1 MELAVFVGRVSGPHN
16 SKCFLIA
23 SSFHYPGN
31 FYPTLLSV
39 TVDRSDIISPPVPAR
54 LQTLCERAFVPN
66 IVIAKTEPAAYQ
78 ELLDRPIRELGLTL
92 AGSPVERFVD
102 QLYREL
108 DAKGLAKFRPAFYL
122 TNEWG
127 CPSGEPIIGIPFYL
141 AHAALAQLEKETH
154 DLEDAR
160 EIMMYLRHEAGHA
173 FTYAYK
179 LHTKPDWKRIF
190 GPFRRPYR
198 DNYRPAPFSR
208 DYVRHLPGW
217 YAQKHPDEDF
227 AETFAV
233 WLTPRSNWR
242 KRYRGWGA
250 MEKLRY
256 LNRLARR
263 VGKSEPLRRRGEADL
278 TVDEMETTVAEFY
291 NLQQAGREEVAV
303 TELTPDT
310 DMRDIFPVSRRR
322 KAAWAAAEFL
332 HQHRKAV
339 IDKVA
344 QWTGAQ
350 RPLIKTLMDTIEK
363 RASELDLRVD
373 KTRSAEHLAEI
384 TAYVTALVMTY
395 VTKGKFIQP

>member
-1 MELAVFVGRVSGPHN
+1 VH
-16 SKCFLIA
+16 
-23 SSFHYPGN
+23 
-31 FYPTLLSV
+31 SV
-39 TVDRSDIISPPVPAR
+39 
-54 LQTLCERAFVPN
+54 
-66 IVIAKTEPAAYQ
+66 VIDKTEPAYQ
-78 ELLDRPIRELGLTL
+78 ELLGRPIRELGLKL
-92 AGSPVERFVD
+92 AGSPVERFVE

-108 DAKGLAKFRPAFYL
+108 EAKGLTKFRPEVYL
-122 TNEWG
+122 TDEWG

-141 AHAALAQLEKETH
+141 ASAALAQLEKETH

-179 LHTKPDWKRIF
+179 LHNKPEWKQIF

-242 KRYRGWGA
+242 KRYRGWA
-250 MEKLRY
+250 ALDKLLY
-256 LNRLARR
+256 MNRLARQL
-263 VGKSEPLRRRGEADL
+263 GKTDPPRRRGQTDI
-278 TVDEMETTVAEFY
+278 TVDEMETTLSEFY
-291 NLQQAGREEVAV
+291 HLQRAAQEEVAV
-303 TELTPDT
+303 SELAPDT
-310 DMRDIFPVSRRR
+310 DLRDIFAVSKRR
-322 KAAWAAAEFL
+322 KAAVPAQEFL

-350 RPLIKTLMDTIEK
+350 RPLIKNLIDTIEK
-363 RASELDLRVD
+363 RVGELELRAD
-373 KTRSAEHLAEI
+373 KTRVAEHLAEV
-384 TAYVTALVMTY
+384 TAYATALVMTY

>member
-1 MELAVFVGRVSGPHN
+1 MHN
-16 SKCFLIA
+16 VENEK
-23 SSFHYPGN
+23 P
-31 FYPTLLSV
+31 
-39 TVDRSDIISPPVPAR
+39 
-54 LQTLCERAFVPN
+54 
-66 IVIAKTEPAAYQ
+66 EPAYQ
-78 ELLDRPIRELGLTL
+78 NLLNSPIRELGLKL
-92 AGSPVERFVD
+92 EGSPIERFVQ

-108 DAKGLAKFRPAFYL
+108 EAKGLTKFRPACYL
-122 TNEWG
+122 TDEWG

-141 AHAALAQLEKETH
+141 ADAALSQLEKETH

-173 FTYAYK
+173 FVYAYK
-179 LHTKPDWKRIF
+179 LHNKPEWKQIF

-198 DNYRPAPFSR
+198 DNYHPAPFSR

-242 KRYRGWGA
+242 KRYRGWPA
-250 MEKLRY
+250 MAKLVY
-256 LNRLARR
+256 LDRLARKL
-263 VGKSEPLRRRGEADL
+263 GKTDPSRRRGITDV
-278 TVDEMETTVAEFY
+278 TVAEMETTVAEFY
-291 NLQQAGREEVAV
+291 QRNGREEVAV

-310 DMRDIFPVSRRR
+310 DLRDLFPVSKR
-322 KAAWAAAEFL
+322 KKSAVAASEFL
-332 HQHRKAV
+332 RQHRKPL

-350 RPLIKTLMDTIEK
+350 RPLIKTLIDSIEK
-363 RASELDLRVD
+363 RAGELDLRAD
-373 KTRSAEHLAEI
+373 KNRNAEHLAEVA
-384 TAYVTALVMTY
+384 AYATALAMTY

>member
-1 MELAVFVGRVSGPHN
+1 
-16 SKCFLIA
+16 
-23 SSFHYPGN
+23 
-31 FYPTLLSV
+31 
-39 TVDRSDIISPPVPAR
+39 VPAR
-54 LQTLCERAFVPN
+54 LQTVCERPLVHNNAHNNVHD
-66 IVIAKTEPAAYQ
+66 IVSAKPEPAYQ
-78 ELLDRPIRELGLTL
+78 ELLSQPIRELGLTL
-92 AGSPVERFVD
+92 AGSPVERFVE

-108 DAKGLAKFRPAFYL
+108 EAKGLTKFRPACYL
-122 TNEWG
+122 TDEWG

-141 AHAALAQLEKETH
+141 AHSALAQLEKETH

-179 LHTKPDWKRIF
+179 LHNTPAWKKFF

-256 LNRLARR
+256 LNRLARKL
-263 VGKSEPLRRRGEADL
+263 GKSEPLRRRGQSDL

-291 NLQQAGREEVAV
+291 RRDGDQSGREEVAV

-310 DMRDIFPVSRRR
+310 DLRDIFPVSKRR
-322 KAAWAAAEFL
+322 KNALPAHEFL
-332 HQHRKAV
+332 RQHRKAV

-350 RPLIKTLMDTIEK
+350 RPLVKTLMDTIEK
-363 RASELDLRVD
+363 RASELDLRAD
-373 KTRSAEHLAEI
+373 KTRIAEHLAEV
-384 TAYVTALVMTY
+384 TAYATALVMTY

>member
-1 MELAVFVGRVSGPHN
+1 
-16 SKCFLIA
+16 
-23 SSFHYPGN
+23 
-31 FYPTLLSV
+31 
-39 TVDRSDIISPPVPAR
+39 VPAR
-54 LQTLCERAFVPN
+54 LQTICKRAFVHN
-66 IVIAKTEPAAYQ
+66 IDIAKTEPAAYQ
-78 ELLDRPIRELGLTL
+78 ELLSRPIRELGLKL
-92 AGSPVERFVD
+92 EGSPVERFVD

-108 DAKGLAKFRPAFYL
+108 EAKGLTKFRPACYL
-122 TNEWG
+122 TDEWG

-141 AHAALAQLEKETH
+141 ANAALAQLEEETH

-179 LHTKPDWKRIF
+179 LHNSAEWKKIF
-190 GPFRRPYR
+190 GPFRRPYH
-198 DNYRPAPFSR
+198 DIYRPTPFSR

-250 MEKLRY
+250 MEKLLY
-256 LNRLARR
+256 LNRLARKL
-263 VGKSEPLRRRGEADL
+263 GKSDPPRRRGQADI
-278 TVDEMETTVAEFY
+278 TVDDMDTTVAEFY
-291 NLQQAGREEVAV
+291 HQNRREEVAV

-310 DMRDIFPVSRRR
+310 DLRDIFPVSKRR
-322 KAAWAAAEFL
+322 KTALPAHEFL
-332 HQHRKAV
+332 RQHRKAV

-350 RPLIKTLMDTIEK
+350 RPLVKTLMDTIEK
-363 RASELDLRVD
+363 RAAELDLRAD
-373 KTRSAEHLAEI
+373 KTRGAEHLAEV
-384 TAYVTALVMTY
+384 TAYATALVMTY

>member
-1 MELAVFVGRVSGPHN
+1 
-16 SKCFLIA
+16 
-23 SSFHYPGN
+23 
-31 FYPTLLSV
+31 
-39 TVDRSDIISPPVPAR
+39 VPD
-54 LQTLCERAFVPN
+54 
-66 IVIAKTEPAAYQ
+66 IVIAKPEPAYHAAAYD
-78 ELLDRPIRELGLTL
+78 ELLSRPIRELGLKL
-92 AGSPVERFVD
+92 EGSPVERFVE

-108 DAKGLAKFRPAFYL
+108 DAKGLTKFHPVCYL
-122 TNEWG
+122 TDEWG

-141 AHAALAQLEKETH
+141 ANAALAQLEKETH

-179 LHTKPDWKRIF
+179 LHNKPEWKEIF

-242 KRYRGWGA
+242 KRYRGWA
-250 MEKLRY
+250 AIEKLSY
-256 LNRLARR
+256 LNRLARKL
-263 VGKSEPLRRRGEADL
+263 GKSDPPRRRGVTDI
-278 TVDEMETTVAEFY
+278 TVDDMETTVAEFY
-291 NLQQAGREEVAV
+291 HLQQSQSGHEEIAVA
-303 TELTPDT
+303 ELTPDT
-310 DMRDIFPVSRRR
+310 DLRDIFPVSKR
-322 KAAWAAAEFL
+322 KKTALPANEFL

-339 IDKVA
+339 TDKVA

-350 RPLIKTLMDTIEK
+350 RPLIKKLMDTIEK
-363 RASELDLRVD
+363 RAGELDLRAD
-373 KTRSAEHLAEI
+373 KNRGAEHLAEV
-384 TAYVTALVMTY
+384 TAYATALVMTY

>member
-1 MELAVFVGRVSGPHN
+1 MHN
-16 SKCFLIA
+16 
-23 SSFHYPGN
+23 
-31 FYPTLLSV
+31 
-39 TVDRSDIISPPVPAR
+39 VD
-54 LQTLCERAFVPN
+54 T
-66 IVIAKTEPAAYQ
+66 AKPEPAYQ

-92 AGSPVERFVD
+92 AGSPVERFVE

-108 DAKGLAKFRPAFYL
+108 NAKGLTKFRPACYL
-122 TNEWG
+122 TDEWG

-179 LHTKPDWKRIF
+179 LHNTPDWKKIF

-198 DNYRPAPFSR
+198 DNYRPVPFSR

-250 MEKLRY
+250 LAKLRY

-263 VGKSEPLRRRGEADL
+263 LGKIDPPRRRAQRDL
-278 TVDEMETTVAEFY
+278 SVDEMEITVAEFY
-291 NLQQAGREEVAV
+291 HPQDAAREELAV
-303 TELTPDT
+303 SGLAPDT
-310 DMRDIFPVSRRR
+310 DLRDIFPVSKRR
-322 KAAWAAAEFL
+322 KTALPAYDFL

-350 RPLIKTLMDTIEK
+350 RPLIKTLIDAIEK
-363 RASELDLRVD
+363 RATELDLRAD
-373 KTRSAEHLAEI
+373 KTRSAEHLAEV
-384 TAYVTALVMTY
+384 TAYATALVMTY

>member
-1 MELAVFVGRVSGPHN
+1 VH
-16 SKCFLIA
+16 
-23 SSFHYPGN
+23 
-31 FYPTLLSV
+31 SV
-39 TVDRSDIISPPVPAR
+39 
-54 LQTLCERAFVPN
+54 
-66 IVIAKTEPAAYQ
+66 VIDKTEPAYQ
-78 ELLDRPIRELGLTL
+78 ELLGRPIRELGLKL
-92 AGSPVERFVD
+92 AGSPVERFVE

-108 DAKGLAKFRPAFYL
+108 EAKGLTKFRPEVYL
-122 TNEWG
+122 TDEWG

-141 AHAALAQLEKETH
+141 ASAALAQLEKDTH

-179 LHTKPDWKRIF
+179 LHNKPEWKQIF

-242 KRYRGWGA
+242 KRYRGWA
-250 MEKLRY
+250 ALDKLKY
-256 LNRLARR
+256 MNRLARQL
-263 VGKSEPLRRRGEADL
+263 GKTDPPRRRGQTDI
-278 TVDEMETTVAEFY
+278 TVDEMETTLSEFY
-291 NLQQAGREEVAV
+291 HLQRAAQEEVAV
-303 TELTPDT
+303 
-310 DMRDIFPVSRRR
+310 SKRR
-322 KAAWAAAEFL
+322 KAAVPAQEFL

-350 RPLIKTLMDTIEK
+350 RPLIKNLIDTIEK
-363 RASELDLRVD
+363 RVGELELRAD
-373 KTRSAEHLAEI
+373 KTRVAEHLAEV
-384 TAYVTALVMTY
+384 TAYATALVMTY

>member
-1 MELAVFVGRVSGPHN
+1 M
-16 SKCFLIA
+16 
-23 SSFHYPGN
+23 
-31 FYPTLLSV
+31 
-39 TVDRSDIISPPVPAR
+39 PAR
-54 LQTLCERAFVPN
+54 LQTVCERAFVHDLVLN
-66 IVIAKTEPAAYQ
+66 SVNAKPEPAYQ
-78 ELLDRPIRELGLTL
+78 ELLSRPIRELGLTL
-92 AGSPVERFVD
+92 AGSPVERFVE

-108 DAKGLAKFRPAFYL
+108 DAKGLTRFRPACYL
-122 TNEWG
+122 TDEWG

-141 AHAALAQLEKETH
+141 AHSALAQLEKETH

-179 LHTKPDWKRIF
+179 LHNTSEWAGEWKRIF

-256 LNRLARR
+256 LNRLARKL
-263 VGKSEPLRRRGEADL
+263 GKSEPLRRRGQSDL

-291 NLQQAGREEVAV
+291 RRDGHQSAREEVAV
-303 TELTPDT
+303 TELGVSELGVHEVTTDT
-310 DMRDIFPVSRRR
+310 DLRDIFRVSKRR
-322 KAAWAAAEFL
+322 KAALPAYEFL
-332 HQHRKAV
+332 RQHRKAV

-350 RPLIKTLMDTIEK
+350 RPLVKTLIDAIEK
-363 RASELDLRVD
+363 RAGELDLRAD
-373 KTRSAEHLAEI
+373 KTRIAEHLAEV
-384 TAYVTALVMTY
+384 TAYATALVMTY

>member
-1 MELAVFVGRVSGPHN
+1 ML
-16 SKCFLIA
+16 
-23 SSFHYPGN
+23 
-31 FYPTLLSV
+31 
-39 TVDRSDIISPPVPAR
+39 AR
-54 LQTLCERAFVPN
+54 LQTVCERAFVHN
-66 IVIAKTEPAAYQ
+66 IDIAKTEPPAYQ
-78 ELLDRPIRELGLTL
+78 ELLSRPIRELGLTL
-92 AGSPVERFVD
+92 AGSPVERFVE

-108 DAKGLAKFRPAFYL
+108 DAKGLSKFRPACYL
-122 TNEWG
+122 TDEWG

-141 AHAALAQLEKETH
+141 AHAALAQLEKETR

-179 LHTKPDWKRIF
+179 LHNKPEWKQIF

-250 MEKLRY
+250 MVKLLY
-256 LNRLARR
+256 LNRLARQL
-263 VGKSEPLRRRGEADL
+263 GKSDPARRRGQTDI

-291 NLQQAGREEVAV
+291 HKDGHHAAREEVAV

-310 DMRDIFPVSRRR
+310 DLRDIFPVSKRR
-322 KAAWAAAEFL
+322 KSALPAREFL

-363 RASELDLRVD
+363 RAGELDLRAD
-373 KTRSAEHLAEI
+373 KTRSAEHLAEV

>member
-1 MELAVFVGRVSGPHN
+1 MHNNAHNNVHDIVS
-16 SKCFLIA
+16 
-23 SSFHYPGN
+23 
-31 FYPTLLSV
+31 
-39 TVDRSDIISPPVPAR
+39 
-54 LQTLCERAFVPN
+54 
-66 IVIAKTEPAAYQ
+66 AKPEPAYQ
-78 ELLDRPIRELGLTL
+78 ELLSQPIRELGLTL
-92 AGSPVERFVD
+92 AGSPVERFVE

-108 DAKGLAKFRPAFYL
+108 DAKGLTKFRPACYL
-122 TNEWG
+122 TDEWG

-141 AHAALAQLEKETH
+141 AHSALAQLEKETH

-179 LHTKPDWKRIF
+179 LHNTSEWAGEWKKIF

-250 MEKLRY
+250 MEKLRF
-256 LNRLARR
+256 LDRLARKI
-263 VGKSEPLRRRGEADL
+263 GKNEPLRRRGQSDL
-278 TVDEMETTVAEFY
+278 TVDEMETTVADFY
-291 NLQQAGREEVAV
+291 RRDGHQSRREEVAV
-303 TELTPDT
+303 TELGVNELGVHQFDVHEVTTDT
-310 DMRDIFPVSRRR
+310 DLRDIFPISKRR
-322 KAAWAAAEFL
+322 KTALPASDFL
-332 HQHRKAV
+332 RQHRKAV
-339 IDKVA
+339 IEKVA

-350 RPLIKTLMDTIEK
+350 RPLIKSLIDRIER
-363 RASELDLRVD
+363 RAGELDLRAD
-373 KTRSAEHLAEI
+373 KARSVEHLAEV
-384 TAYVTALVMTY
+384 TAYATALVMTY

>member
-1 MELAVFVGRVSGPHN
+1 VHN
-16 SKCFLIA
+16 I
-23 SSFHYPGN
+23 
-31 FYPTLLSV
+31 
-39 TVDRSDIISPPVPAR
+39 D
-54 LQTLCERAFVPN
+54 
-66 IVIAKTEPAAYQ
+66 IAKTEPPAYQ
-78 ELLDRPIRELGLTL
+78 ELLSRPIRELGLKL
-92 AGSPVERFVD
+92 EASPVERFVE

-108 DAKGLAKFRPAFYL
+108 EAKGLTKFRPACYL
-122 TNEWG
+122 TDEWG

-141 AHAALAQLEKETH
+141 ANAALAQLEEETH

-179 LHTKPDWKRIF
+179 LHNSAEWKKIF
-190 GPFRRPYR
+190 GPFRRPYH
-198 DNYRPAPFSR
+198 DIYRPTPFSR

-250 MEKLRY
+250 MEKLLY
-256 LNRLARR
+256 LNRLARKL
-263 VGKSEPLRRRGEADL
+263 GKSDPPRRRGQADI
-278 TVDEMETTVAEFY
+278 TVDDMDTTVAEFY
-291 NLQQAGREEVAV
+291 HQNRREEVAV

-310 DMRDIFPVSRRR
+310 DLRDIFPISKR
-322 KAAWAAAEFL
+322 KKTALPAHEFL
-332 HQHRKAV
+332 RQHRKAV

-350 RPLIKTLMDTIEK
+350 RPLVKTLMDTIEK
-363 RASELDLRVD
+363 RAAELDLRAD
-373 KTRSAEHLAEI
+373 KTRGAEHLAEV
-384 TAYVTALVMTY
+384 TAYATALVMTY

>member
-1 MELAVFVGRVSGPHN
+1 MQN
-16 SKCFLIA
+16 
-23 SSFHYPGN
+23 
-31 FYPTLLSV
+31 T
-39 TVDRSDIISPPVPAR
+39 
-54 LQTLCERAFVPN
+54 
-66 IVIAKTEPAAYQ
+66 VIAKTESAAYQ
-78 ELLDRPIRELGLTL
+78 ELLGRPIRELGLQL
-92 AGSPVERFVD
+92 AGSPVERFVE

-108 DAKGLAKFRPAFYL
+108 EAKGLTKFRPACYL
-122 TNEWG
+122 TDEWG

-141 AHAALAQLEKETH
+141 AHTALAQLEKETH

-173 FTYAYK
+173 FTYAHK
-179 LHTKPDWKRIF
+179 LHNRPEWKQMF
-190 GPFRRPYR
+190 GPFRRPYH

-250 MEKLRY
+250 MAKLLY
-256 LNRLARR
+256 LNRLARTL
-263 VGKSEPLRRRGEADL
+263 GKIEPPKRRGQADI
-278 TVDEMETTVAEFY
+278 TVDDMENTVAEFY
-291 NLQQAGREEVAV
+291 HQNGREEVAV

-310 DMRDIFPVSRRR
+310 DLRDIFPVSKRR
-322 KAAWAAAEFL
+322 KAAVAARDFL
-332 HQHRKAV
+332 HVHRKAV

-350 RPLIKTLMDTIEK
+350 RPLIRTLVDTIER
-363 RASELDLRVD
+363 RAEELDLRTD
-373 KTRSAEHLAEI
+373 KTRSAEHLAEV

-395 VTKGKFIQP
+395 VAKGKFIQP

>member
-1 MELAVFVGRVSGPHN
+1 VHN
-16 SKCFLIA
+16 
-23 SSFHYPGN
+23 
-31 FYPTLLSV
+31 
-39 TVDRSDIISPPVPAR
+39 IIN
-54 LQTLCERAFVPN
+54 ERP
-66 IVIAKTEPAAYQ
+66 EPAYQ
-78 ELLDRPIRELGLTL
+78 KLLNSPIRELGLKL
-92 AGSPVERFVD
+92 EGSPVERFVQ

-108 DAKGLAKFRPAFYL
+108 DAKGLTKFHPACYL
-122 TNEWG
+122 TDEWG

-141 AHAALAQLEKETH
+141 ADAALSELEKETH

-173 FTYAYK
+173 FVYAYK
-179 LHTKPDWKRIF
+179 LHNKPEWKQIF

-198 DNYRPAPFSR
+198 DNYHPAPFSR

-242 KRYRGWGA
+242 KRYRGWPA
-250 MEKLRY
+250 MGKL
-256 LNRLARR
+256 LFLDRLARQL
-263 VGKSEPLRRRGEADL
+263 GKTDPARRRGITDVTVAD
-278 TVDEMETTVAEFY
+278 METTVAEFY
-291 NLQQAGREEVAV
+291 QRDGREVVAV

-310 DMRDIFPVSRRR
+310 DLRDLFPVSKR
-322 KAAWAAAEFL
+322 KKTAIAASEFL
-332 HQHRKAV
+332 RQHRKPL

-350 RPLIKTLMDTIEK
+350 RPLIKTLIDTIEK
-363 RASELDLRVD
+363 RAGELDLRAD
-373 KTRSAEHLAEI
+373 KNRNAEHLAEV
-384 TAYVTALVMTY
+384 TAYATALAMTY

>member
-1 MELAVFVGRVSGPHN
+1 
-16 SKCFLIA
+16 
-23 SSFHYPGN
+23 
-31 FYPTLLSV
+31 
-39 TVDRSDIISPPVPAR
+39 VPAR
-54 LQTLCERAFVPN
+54 LQTICKRAFVHN
-66 IVIAKTEPAAYQ
+66 IDIAKAEPAAYQ
-78 ELLDRPIRELGLTL
+78 ELLSRPIRELGLKL
-92 AGSPVERFVD
+92 EASPVERFVE

-108 DAKGLAKFRPAFYL
+108 EAKGLTKFRPACYL
-122 TNEWG
+122 TDEWG

-141 AHAALAQLEKETH
+141 ANAALAQLEEETH

-179 LHTKPDWKRIF
+179 LHNSAEWKKIF
-190 GPFRRPYR
+190 GPFRRPYH
-198 DNYRPAPFSR
+198 DIYRPTPFSR

-250 MEKLRY
+250 MEKLLY
-256 LNRLARR
+256 LNRLARKL
-263 VGKSEPLRRRGEADL
+263 GKSDPPRRRGQADI
-278 TVDEMETTVAEFY
+278 TVDDMDTTVAEFY
-291 NLQQAGREEVAV
+291 HQNRREEVAV

-310 DMRDIFPVSRRR
+310 DLRDIFPISKRR
-322 KAAWAAAEFL
+322 KTALPAHEFL
-332 HQHRKAV
+332 RQHRKAV

-350 RPLIKTLMDTIEK
+350 RPLVKTLMDTIEK
-363 RASELDLRVD
+363 RAAELDLRAD
-373 KTRSAEHLAEI
+373 KTRGAEHLAEV
-384 TAYVTALVMTY
+384 TAYATALVMTY

>member
-1 MELAVFVGRVSGPHN
+1 M
-16 SKCFLIA
+16 
-23 SSFHYPGN
+23 
-31 FYPTLLSV
+31 
-39 TVDRSDIISPPVPAR
+39 PAR
-54 LQTLCERAFVPN
+54 LQTICKRAFVHN
-66 IVIAKTEPAAYQ
+66 IDIAKTEPPAYQ
-78 ELLDRPIRELGLTL
+78 ELLSRPIRELGLTL
-92 AGSPVERFVD
+92 AGSPVERFVE

-108 DAKGLAKFRPAFYL
+108 DAKGLTKFRPACYL
-122 TNEWG
+122 TDEWG

-179 LHTKPDWKRIF
+179 LHNRQEWKKIF
-190 GPFRRPYR
+190 GPFRRPYH

-250 MEKLRY
+250 IEKLLY
-256 LNRLARR
+256 LNRLARKL
-263 VGKSEPLRRRGEADL
+263 GKSDPPRRCGQSDL

-291 NLQQAGREEVAV
+291 HKDGHHAAREEIAATEPGVR
-303 TELTPDT
+303 ELTPDT
-310 DMRDIFPVSRRR
+310 DLRDIFPVSKRR
-322 KAAWAAAEFL
+322 KTALPAHEFL

-344 QWTGAQ
+344 HWTGAQ
-350 RPLIKTLMDTIEK
+350 RPLIKTLIDTIEK
-363 RASELDLRVD
+363 RAGELDLRID
-373 KTRSAEHLAEI
+373 KIRSAEHLAEI